1 LWEYGFYIIKKGAY
15 IVNTHLSK
23 LSMAFLGFVAGVAF
37 LISCGGSDSVSDADA
52 AVPDANGLSVYVND
66 IRRGAIIDWNTQSG
80 FITASGIRIWLDSG
94 YVTFI
99 STAGDGLR
107 RINLA
112 YESTNCTGQPYFVRV
127 EGINPILA
135 RQGLVIANDT
145 PAPDTLYFAQ
155 AGTPIESITVNSVD
169 DGVSCNPAPSTP
181 GYGVQ
186 VTVND
191 VTLTGAIHSDFVGE
205 VKLGF

>member
-1 LWEYGFYIIKKGAY
+1 
-15 IVNTHLSK
+15 
-23 LSMAFLGFVAGVAF
+23 MAFLGFVAGVAF

-52 AVPDANGLSVYVND
+52 ASPEVSGLGVYVNG
-66 IRRGAIIDWNTQSG
+66 IRRGTIIDWNTPTG
-80 FITASGIRIWLDSG
+80 FITASGSRVLLDSG
-94 YVTFI
+94 YVAFL

-107 RINLA
+107 RANLA

-169 DGVSCNPAPSTP
+169 DGVSCNPVPGTA

-191 VTLTGAIHSDFVGE
+191 VMLTGAIHSDFVGE
-205 VKLGF
+205 LTLGY